1 MLLNTF
7 QFNTTGGHP
16 LVVLH
21 GLFGSQD
28 NWRSQALEWAQNRW
42 VITMDLRN
50 HGMSGHHPL
59 MNYATSNPDQVK
71 GAGKYI
77 GQVAYNNKEAIG

>member
-1 MLLNTF
+1 MLLNTL
-7 QFNTTGGHP
+7 QFNIHGSYP

-28 NWRSQALEWAQNRW
+28 NWRSHALTWAQDRR

-50 HGMSGHHPL
+50 HGMSAHDPL
-59 MNYATSNPDQVK
+59 MDYATMANDVCQSLDKLGLQK
-71 GAGKYI
+71 
-77 GQVAYNNKEAIG
+77 